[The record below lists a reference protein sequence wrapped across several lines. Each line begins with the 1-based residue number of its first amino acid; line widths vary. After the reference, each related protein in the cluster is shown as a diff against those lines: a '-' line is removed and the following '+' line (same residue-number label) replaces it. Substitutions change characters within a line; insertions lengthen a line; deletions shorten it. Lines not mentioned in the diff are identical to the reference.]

1 MKAQKKKMSQ
11 KRVMLQVRIEKAHL
25 KRFKAALKK
34 DGVTMTS
41 QIISMIDNYLE
52 FSKALR

>member
-1 MKAQKKKMSQ
+1 MKAQKKKTLE
-11 KRVMLQVRIEKAHL
+11 KRIMLQVRVEKAQF
-25 KRFKAALKK
+25 KKFKAALKK